1 MCNYIKWIYLLIMC
15 IFTELSQKNLPIA
28 DFVMTYIKE
37 RKAIHI
43 SVLQSGQVCLPC
55 LQGSIQ
61 KTHLWP

>member
-28 DFVMTYIKE
+28 DFVMTYKKS
-37 RKAIHI
+37 KAIHT
-43 SVLQSGQVCLPC
+43 SMLQSGQVCLPC
-55 LQGSIQ
+55 LQGSIR